1 MAERHRA
8 RSGSPY
14 EARYGF
20 SRVVRH
26 GRRVAVAGTAPIP
39 PGGGHPPDGA
49 YEQMMLCGRIAVA
62 ALDDV
67 GASVSDVIRTRM
79 YITDVRVADDV
90 GRAHFEVFGSVAPA
104 STMVVVA
111 GLLDPAWL
119 VEIEVDA
126 VVGD

>member
-1 MAERHRA
+1 
-8 RSGSPY
+8 
-14 EARYGF
+14 
-20 SRVVRH
+20 
-26 GRRVAVAGTAPIP
+26 
-39 PGGGHPPDGA
+39 
-49 YEQMMLCGRIAVA
+49 MMLCGRIAVA